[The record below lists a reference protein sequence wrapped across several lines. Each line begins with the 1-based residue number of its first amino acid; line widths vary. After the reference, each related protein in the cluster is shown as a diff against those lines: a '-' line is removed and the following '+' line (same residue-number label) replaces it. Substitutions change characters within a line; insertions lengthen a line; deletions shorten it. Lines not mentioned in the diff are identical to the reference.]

1 MAPHS
6 STLAWKIPW
15 TEEPGGLQS
24 MGVAKS
30 RTRLSNFTF
39 TSHFHAL
46 EKEMAP
52 HSSVLAWRIPGT
64 GEPGGLL
71 SVGSQSQT
79 QLKRLSS
86 SSNQLLIL
94 LVRKL
99 RPREGKCLTQD
110 HTAVRSRVGTEAGF
124 SCPWMLLTAHAW
136 LPPAIRHPLW
146 EPGRAACPER
156 GCLRVHSPF
165 LMKPCSDSLFHQVE
179 RSARCLSESP
189 GS

>member
-6 STLAWKIPW
+6 ST
-15 TEEPGGLQS
+15 
-24 MGVAKS
+24 
-30 RTRLSNFTF
+30 
-39 TSHFHAL
+39 
-46 EKEMAP
+46 
-52 HSSVLAWRIPGT
+52 LAWRIPGT

-71 SVGSQSQT
+71 SMGSKSRT
-79 QLKRLSS
+79 QLKQLSSS

-124 SCPWMLLTAHAW
+124 SCSWMLLTARAW
-136 LPPAIRHPLW
+136 LPPALRHPLW
-146 EPGRAACPER
+146 EPGRAARPER
-156 GCLRVHSPF
+156 GCLHVHSPF
-165 LMKPCSDSLFHQVE
+165 VMKACSDSLFHQVE